1 MQQIKQKITAY
12 SLLLLIALPLLFSV
26 FFLVKQNTIRVAA
39 QDQLNTSS
47 LQTITIPLSELHWL
61 NNEKE
66 LLIAGKLFDVKSYT
80 ITNNTITLTG
90 LYDNKED
97 ELVGQLTTLVDHKNG
112 LGSAINNIIFK
123 FLFFPVFTD
132 HSPGINDV
140 SWQMRV
146 VHFSRYVGF
155 IPSPIS
161 FVISPPPKIV

>member
-66 LLIAGKLFDVKSYT
+66 LLIAGKLFDVKSYSF
-80 ITNNTITLTG
+80 TNNTVTLSG
-90 LYDNKED
+90 LYDTNED
-97 ELVGQLTTLVDHKNG
+97 ELVQELYTMVDHKNG
-112 LGSAINNIIFK
+112 SESALNDIIFK
-123 FLFFPVFTD
+123 YLFFPVITD
-132 HSPGINDV
+132 HSPGINDF
-140 SWQMRV
+140 SWENRV
-146 VHFSRYVGF
+146 VHFARYVGI

-161 FVISPPPKIV
+161 SVISPPPKIV